1 MYFVSLDT
9 NTFPTRLLT
18 YLIKRLRCRIPAG
31 NFGIS
36 VMTRLCRR
44 AWDHSMAAEQQRREE
59 EDALKKAN
67 EGIEKNDTRFKI
79 KAVNVS
85 FLL

>member
-1 MYFVSLDT
+1 M
-9 NTFPTRLLT
+9 
-18 YLIKRLRCRIPAG
+18 PAG
-31 NFGIS
+31 HFGIS
-36 VMTRLCRR
+36 VITRLRR
-44 AWDHSMAAEQQRREE
+44 AWDHSMAAEEQRREE

-67 EGIEKNDTRFKI
+67 EGIEKNDSRLKI

>member
-1 MYFVSLDT
+1 
-9 NTFPTRLLT
+9 
-18 YLIKRLRCRIPAG
+18 
-31 NFGIS
+31 
-36 VMTRLCRR
+36 
-44 AWDHSMAAEQQRREE
+44 MAAEQQRREE

-67 EGIEKNDTRFKI
+67 EGIEKNDSRLKI

>member
-1 MYFVSLDT
+1 M
-9 NTFPTRLLT
+9 
-18 YLIKRLRCRIPAG
+18 PAG
-31 NFGIS
+31 HFGIS
-36 VMTRLCRR
+36 VITRLVRL

-59 EDALKKAN
+59 EYALKKAN
-67 EGIEKNDTRFKI
+67 GGIEKNDTRLKI